1 MKRKQLQQSP
11 PQPPRDSVLMTI
23 PEAAAYSGLTVFKI
37 RTACRSGMLRHSQ
50 ESPYAPYLITREA
63 IRDYVHL
70 MELDTKARREARLAK
85 LAHKKQPHPE
95 QPHPDLVAASERG
108 RQAAR
113 ELMGLMD
120 SEPKKPK
127 N

>member
-1 MKRKQLQQSP
+1 MTRRKEPQL
-11 PQPPRDSVLMTI
+11 PQPHRDPVLTTI

-70 MELDTKARREARLAK
+70 MELDTKARREARLA
-85 LAHKKQPHPE
+85 
-95 QPHPDLVAASERG
+95 SR
-108 RQAAR
+108 
-113 ELMGLMD
+113 
-120 SEPKKPK
+120 
-127 N
+127 